1 MRSLDPRIKLIG
13 FLLLSIFVF
22 TTKSLLKI
30 GVVGGL
36 LFFIAVI
43 GKISPITL
51 LKKTRFLLFIMPFAF
66 LLHPFFTQEG
76 SFYKGLLITLR
87 LFIMI
92 IGASLLNLTTQPSRL
107 LEALKWFFSP
117 FRFVGL
123 PVERLSLILVMA
135 MRLVSTIGE
144 RVKGLMKERPTDVVS
159 SLIKEGLKEID
170 GFSNHKEYQA

>member
-1 MRSLDPRIKLIG
+1 
-13 FLLLSIFVF
+13 
-22 TTKSLLKI
+22 
-30 GVVGGL
+30 
-36 LFFIAVI
+36 
-43 GKISPITL
+43 
-51 LKKTRFLLFIMPFAF
+51 
-66 LLHPFFTQEG
+66 
-76 SFYKGLLITLR
+76 
-87 LFIMI
+87 MI